1 MNMHGHSNRNVIFI
15 CTTDQ
20 GYSDVNAGE
29 HNHQRFGPVPEQFLY
44 NPGEGILLS
53 TEEEILRFYTENGR
67 GVLLGRAVTVLRTGG
82 YLIIKDGLLSVSKL
96 SAEFRRNDIKISD
109 LFPITLEGPL
119 RNSNIFKISRRRY
132 IIK

>member
-20 GYSDVNAGE
+20 GYGDVNAGE

-44 NPGEGILLS
+44 NPGEDILLS

-67 GVLLGRAVTVLRTGG
+67 GVLLGRAVTVLRSGDSRLYQENRQFVYHTKEGRP
-82 YLIIKDGLLSVSKL
+82 SVCQQ
-96 SAEFRRNDIKISD
+96 AVCGI
-109 LFPITLEGPL
+109 
-119 RNSNIFKISRRRY
+119 
-132 IIK
+132 

>member
-44 NPGEGILLS
+44 NPGEDILLS

-67 GVLLGRAVTVLRTGG
+67 GVLIGYPMYNRRGATAQIGKRSYHISNALR
-82 YLIIKDGLLSVSKL
+82 DM
-96 SAEFRRNDIKISD
+96 N
-109 LFPITLEGPL
+109 
-119 RNSNIFKISRRRY
+119 
-132 IIK
+132 